1 MAPPGELN
9 LLKEP
14 QHKDKEKE
22 NYNGYITTSVASVDK
37 PQFTSWTFLN
47 GKVRIGPVESGN
59 GFILLC
65 LLWLVFASVPE
76 GRLHGI
82 CSVVQRIFT
91 VFLPLVCLV
100 CVFYWA
106 ELLIHKY
113 CKSQLSYAV
122 FPVCL
127 LGELCTQVIL
137 GGSDFLRT
145 TFLFTLVMA
154 GLVTVVFSK
163 LKVLP
168 TSIALLLLTTARM
181 SCWIT
186 LRDIPSFLRPFLAY
200 FSAFSG
206 LILSRNIQAC
216 FTATSVESIQSKA
229 PLIRRRTSSVSST
242 SSLNSRRRPSLP
254 ALGTQPKGTV
264 DCTTLGEAHGM
275 ISDLLADSNLP
286 PNVASTLKIISTM
299 IAPPTAFH
307 VGQRPFVSP
316 MTPLIEKFRDE
327 HQEDKVKDQPDLK
340 DDLPL
345 PMVGRI
351 RRSLNTTGRRMSS
364 TWTTTTSATGMP
376 TLDPD
381 VTVGRNTPVVTFT
394 EHNNSNTITANKSPQ
409 KSPLAEGAITSTKN
423 GPQETIAKHRPTCFS
438 SSIPAQSSQNMIQ
451 KLSPEMA
458 PSGSPLSPRR
468 SPDRGSSSPV
478 PPSNMMRKSP
488 DRMFATSNVFRRLSR
503 EETQLVK
510 DALEQAEHEPEDKNS
525 DKKDESV
532 PCSCECHHNSSS
544 TREENNMNQT
554 TKDLGKECNLPEDAK
569 VLSKSK
575 ELDKLLDQ
583 ISDWNF
589 PIFDASDHGNILT
602 QVTYRVFMKTGLFEA
617 FKIPMAKFLN
627 FFFALERGYHDIP
640 YHNSIHASDVLH
652 GVFFMTT
659 SNIPGFC
666 PLNSKLT
673 NDSGSDSD
681 SGLNGGGR
689 QKTNNGDY
697 GVLMN
702 AIPQLELLALYTAA
716 TMHDY
721 DHPGRTNAFLVATLS
736 QQALLYND
744 RSVLENHHAAAA
756 FTLLMSDPKYNFL
769 CEMEPVE
776 FKRFRFL
783 AIEAIL
789 ATDLKRHFDLLSEFN
804 AKINEG
810 GGVDWTQEADRLLT
824 LQICIKMADISG
836 PSKRRDL
843 HTRWTERIVE
853 EFYEQGDD
861 ELTRGMPISPYM
873 NRDQPHV
880 AQLQESFINHL
891 VAPLYNAYANAGL
904 LPGHWVEEEESSSDL
919 ESDDEDSTEE
929 GMRKPEGERRKSKKA
944 RRRQRPKITS
954 DLTTNIENNYKM
966 WLEVIKLEER
976 DKRKA
981 QKVECEES
989 VDKDLEGSDEELIMI
1004 ETSLKNETIV
1014 EEENSSELGN
1024 TAAESRKQNDQSFLP
1039 HK

>member
-14 QHKDKEKE
+14 QLKDKDKES
-22 NYNGYITTSVASVDK
+22 YNGYITTTVASLDR
-37 PQFTSWTFLN
+37 PQFTSWTLLN
-47 GKVRIGPVESGN
+47 GKVRIGPVESGS

-76 GRLHGI
+76 GVLHGF
-82 CSVVQRIFT
+82 CTVVQRIFT
-91 VFLPLVCLV
+91 IFLPLVCLI

-113 CKSQLSYAV
+113 CKSQISYVV

-163 LKVLP
+163 LKILP

-206 LILSRNIQAC
+206 LILSRNIQAW
-216 FTATSVESIQSKA
+216 FSPSPGEVIQSKA
-229 PLIRRRTSSVSST
+229 PIIRRRTSSVSST
-242 SSLNSRRRPSLP
+242 SSLNSRRRTSLP
-254 ALGTQPKGTV
+254 ALGIQTKGSI

-307 VGQRPFVSP
+307 AVQRPFVSP

-327 HQEDKVKDQPDLK
+327 SQEDKVRDQPDLK
-340 DDLPL
+340 DDMPL

-351 RRSLNTTGRRMSS
+351 RRSLNSQGRRMSS

-376 TLDPD
+376 TLDAD
-381 VTVGRNTPVVTFT
+381 VTVSRPPVVTFS
-394 EHNNSNTITANKSPQ
+394 EHNNTSVSTLANKSPQ
-409 KSPLAEGAITSTKN
+409 KSSLAEGALTSAKN
-423 GPQETIAKHRPTCFS
+423 GPQETYPKHRPACFS
-438 SSIPAQSSQNMIQ
+438 HSFPAQASPGLSR
-451 KLSPEMA
+451 KLSPDLA
-458 PSGSPLSPRR
+458 PSGSPLLPRR
-468 SPDRGSSSPV
+468 SPDRGTASPV
-478 PPSNMMRKSP
+478 STSPNLLRKSP

-510 DALEQAEHEPEDKNS
+510 DALDQAENQAETKS
-525 DKKDESV
+525 DENEVKSKQCKCD
-532 PCSCECHHNSSS
+532 CHTNPSS
-544 TREENNMNQT
+544 TEEEKDTNQT
-554 TKDLGKECNLPEDAK
+554 RNDSAKEPDFAKENRVLP
-569 VLSKSK
+569 KSR

-589 PIFDASDHGNILT
+589 PIFDACEHGNILT
-602 QVTYRVFMKTGLFEA
+602 QVTYKVFRKVGLFEA
-617 FKIPMAKFLN
+617 FKIPETKFLN
-627 FFFALERGYHDIP
+627 FFFELESGYHVIP
-640 YHNSIHASDVLH
+640 YHNCIHASDVLH

-659 SNIPGFC
+659 KKIPGFC
-666 PLNSKLT
+666 PLNPKLS
-673 NDSGSDSD
+673 NDSDSDSD
-681 SGLNGGGR
+681 SGLNGEGR
-689 QKTNNGDY
+689 QKTSTSDY
-697 GVLMN
+697 GVLMDS
-702 AIPQLELLALYTAA
+702 IPLLELLALYTAA

-736 QQALLYND
+736 PQALLYND

-756 FTLLMSDPKYNFL
+756 FALLMSDPKYNFL
-769 CEMEPVE
+769 CELETVE

-804 AKINEG
+804 AKISDG
-810 GGVDWTQEADRLLT
+810 GGIDWSQEADRLLT

-861 ELTRGMPISPYM
+861 EIARGMPISPYM
-873 NRDQPHV
+873 DRDQPHV

-904 LPGHWVEEEESSSDL
+904 LPGEWVDVEASSSDL
-919 ESDDEDSTEE
+919 ESDDEDSGEE
-929 GMRKPEGERRKSKKA
+929 GARNPEDDRRKPKKSRRRK
-944 RRRQRPKITS
+944 RRKITS
-954 DLTTNIENNYKM
+954 DLTKNIESNYKM
-966 WLEVIKLEER
+966 WLEVIKQEER

-981 QKVECEES
+981 TKVELEENQNQD
-989 VDKDLEGSDEELIMI
+989 VEGSDEELMMI
-1004 ETSLKNETIV
+1004 ETSLKDEIIE
-1014 EEENSSELGN
+1014 EEENGSESGS
-1024 TAAESRKQNDQSFLP
+1024 AADSRKESTA
-1039 HK
+1039 

>member
-9 LLKEP
+9 LLKDP
-14 QHKDKEKE
+14 QLKDKDKET
-22 NYNGYITTSVASVDK
+22 YNGYITTSVASVDR
-37 PQFTSWTFLN
+37 PQFTSWTLLN
-47 GKVRIGPVESGN
+47 GKVKIGPVESGS
-59 GFILLC
+59 GFIILC

-76 GRLHGI
+76 GVLHGV
-82 CSVVQRIFT
+82 CTVVQRIFT
-91 VFLPLVCLV
+91 IFLPLVCLV

-113 CKSQLSYAV
+113 CKSQISYVV

-163 LKVLP
+163 LKILP

-216 FTATSVESIQSKA
+216 FSATAGEAIQSKA
-229 PLIRRRTSSVSST
+229 PIIRRRTSSVSST

-254 ALGTQPKGTV
+254 ALGTQPKGSV

-345 PMVGRI
+345 PMVGQLQRM
-351 RRSLNTTGRRMSS
+351 RRNLNTTGRRMSS

-381 VTVGRNTPVVTFT
+381 VTVGRTTPVLTFS
-394 EHNNSNTITANKSPQ
+394 EHNANTNTSKSLP
-409 KSPLAEGAITSTKN
+409 KPSPLAEGAVTNTKN
-423 GPQETIAKHRPTCFS
+423 GPQETYAKHRPACFS
-438 SSIPAQSSQNMIQ
+438 HSFPAQGSPGLTR

-458 PSGSPLSPRR
+458 PSGSPLIPRR
-468 SPDRGSSSPV
+468 SPERGTSSPSSSSP
-478 PPSNMMRKSP
+478 NLMRKSP
-488 DRMFATSNVFRRLSR
+488 DRMFASSNVFRRLSR

-510 DALEQAEHEPEDKNS
+510 DALDQAEQQPEEIKSCSEN
-525 DKKDESV
+525 ESSSK
-532 PCSCECHHNSSS
+532 PCSCDCHSNSSS
-544 TREENNMNQT
+544 REEGNKTDQT
-554 TKDLGKECNLPEDAK
+554 KKASEKEPDLTKETPVLP
-569 VLSKSK
+569 KSK

-583 ISDWNF
+583 ITDWNF
-589 PIFDASDHGNILT
+589 PIFDVCDHGNVLT
-602 QVTYRVFMKTGLFEA
+602 QVTYKVFQKVGLFEA
-617 FKIPMAKFLN
+617 FKIPRAKFLN
-627 FFFALERGYHDIP
+627 FFFALESGYHDIP

-659 SNIPGFC
+659 KKIPGFC
-666 PLNSKLT
+666 PKLNS
-673 NDSGSDSD
+673 DSGSDSD
-681 SGLNGGGR
+681 SGLNGEGR
-689 QKTNNGDY
+689 QKTSSGDY
-697 GVLMN
+697 GSLKDS
-702 AIPQLELLALYTAA
+702 IPLLELLSLYTAA

-756 FTLLMSDPKYNFL
+756 FSLLMSDPKYNFL
-769 CEMEPVE
+769 CELEPVE

-783 AIEAIL
+783 AIEAVL

-804 AKINEG
+804 AKISEG
-810 GGVDWTQEADRLLT
+810 GGIDWSQEADRLLT

-861 ELTRGMPISPYM
+861 ELAHDMPISPYM
-873 NRDQPHV
+873 DRDQPHV

-904 LPGHWVEEEESSSDL
+904 LPGEWVETEASSSDL
-919 ESDDEDSTEE
+919 ESDDEDSCEE
-929 GMRKPEGERRKSKKA
+929 GARNPEGERRKPKKS
-944 RRRQRPKITS
+944 RRRKQRKITS

-966 WLEVIKLEER
+966 WLEVIKQEER
-976 DKRKA
+976 EKRKVNKA
-981 QKVECEES
+981 ES
-989 VDKDLEGSDEELIMI
+989 EDRVDNDIEGSDEELMMI
-1004 ETSLKNETIV
+1004 ETSLKDEIIE
-1014 EEENSSELGN
+1014 EEENGSESGSN
-1024 TAAESRKQNDQSFLP
+1024 PAESRKQSNV
-1039 HK
+1039 